1 MALIRHHF
9 PESTLDKAV
18 GRHKHRLGI
27 WRSEYNRGLLVG
39 RPPAVFSVSYYNGK
53 PVDATGKE
61 LKDAEL
67 VERQKRFLV
76 IGSSTISLKAV
87 NGGTITLEVQGASE
101 AVTVRRSSEV
111 EGRTEHINSSAD

>member
-9 PESTLDKAV
+9 PDSTLDKAV

-39 RPPAVFSVSYYNGK
+39 KPRAVFSVAYYNGK

-61 LKDAEL
+61 MSDVEL
-67 VERQKRFLV
+67 ERRSKGSIV
-76 IGSSTISLKAV
+76 IGTTTISLKAV
-87 NGGTITLEVQGASE
+87 DGRSVTLEIKGDTSATFVQRCGESKSDL
-101 AVTVRRSSEV
+101 SSNED
-111 EGRTEHINSSAD
+111 TAD